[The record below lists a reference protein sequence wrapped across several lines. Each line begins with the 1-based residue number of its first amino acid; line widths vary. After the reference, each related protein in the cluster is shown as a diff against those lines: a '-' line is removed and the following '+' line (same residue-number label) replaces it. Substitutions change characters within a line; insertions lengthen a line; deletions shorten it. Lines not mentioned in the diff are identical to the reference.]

1 METATESFQ
10 EVGPEDATMTLTDKN
25 LIKMEAEEVLESV
38 DKIKENQK
46 DLESLSSSLQDAI
59 NDCEPN
65 ELKGLTPDD
74 AMNKVETEI

>member
-1 METATESFQ
+1 
-10 EVGPEDATMTLTDKN
+10 
-25 LIKMEAEEVLESV
+25 MEAEEVLESV

-59 NDCEPN
+59 IDCEPN

-74 AMNKVETEI
+74 VMNKVENEVEEYIERISTMLKN